1 MSLKKLTPLTL
12 AAAFAALCLPAHAET
27 ATASAAPAVQSSTS
41 GFDLSKIR
49 QNMRASYQMWLY
61 GMNTRA
67 MSGNLDGSGTNLNIT
82 HYATL
87 GYKVSRKWSVSVT
100 QPFNQTIDEKPASEV
115 DPVVSLDPYITFS
128 NASITKSDRYGT
140 NLSGY
145 IRYYAPLSRSTN
157 RAANAGAR
165 SDAGNGALRLLVTP
179 SKTFMDGALTV
190 SGTTLLQYRFP
201 GNSSAERAARGGSAI
216 REDYYIL
223 FNPSVAYAISSKV
236 EAYVEYASGYLR
248 HSTDGKFSKFNDP
261 VYGQYISPG
270 INWQASK
277 RLALNPYLSVGPVFR
292 GVKNTDI
299 GVIGTYSF
307 L

>member
-1 MSLKKLTPLTL
+1 MSLKKLTPMALV
-12 AAAFAALCLPAHAET
+12 AAFAIVSLPAHAET
-27 ATASAAPAVQSSTS
+27 ATASAAPAAQSSTS

-67 MSGNLDGSGTNLNIT
+67 MSGNVDGSGTNLNIT
-82 HYATL
+82 HYTTL

-100 QPFNQTIDEKPASEV
+100 QPFNQVIDEKPASEV
-115 DPVVSLDPYITFS
+115 DPLVALDPYITFS
-128 NASITKSDRYGT
+128 NASITKSERYGT

-145 IRYYAPLSRSTN
+145 VRYYAPFSRSTN
-157 RAANAGAR
+157 RAADRGAR
-165 SDAGNGALRLLVTP
+165 TDAGNGALRLLVTP

-190 SGTTLLQYRFP
+190 AATTLVHFRLP
-201 GNSSAERAARGGSAI
+201 GNSSAERAAKSGSAI
-216 REDYYIL
+216 HENYYIL
-223 FNPSVAYAISSKV
+223 LNPSVSYALSSKV

-261 VYGQYISPG
+261 VYGQYVSPG

-277 RLALNPYLSVGPVFR
+277 RLALNPYMSVGPVFR

-299 GVIGTYSF
+299 GLIGTYSF